1 MRNRILG
8 LVCLLFSVFPVVADE
23 WDDAVLA
30 FDAQRYDD
38 VLKLLAPLAEPN
50 NVAAQLLL
58 FDTYTKGQAALTDD
72 AAKFEWTRRAAK
84 LGIAPAQE
92 HLAQDYLYGRDVP
105 ADEMRAAKLFTQA
118 ADQWYPPAIYNL
130 AVMTMNG
137 QGVPADPDYAVG
149 LLHRAASLNEPYALY
164 VLGGMYL
171 EGRYVAP
178 DEDLGFHYLAQ
189 AAFFGQ
195 RRAMAI
201 LGILIAERATD
212 PNRLVKSAFH
222 FRRALAAGCTDLDQL
237 ATDAIDRL
245 SSEEVEM
252 LEFNLADWAADM
264 APHDMDLPAG
274 PCLTE

>member
-1 MRNRILG
+1 MRNVVVG
-8 LVCLLFSVFPVVADE
+8 LVCLLFSIAAAAADE

-30 FDAQRYDD
+30 FNAQRYDQ
-38 VLKLLAPLAEPN
+38 VLKLLAPLAEPS

-58 FDTYTKGQAALTDD
+58 FDTYIKGQAALTDD
-72 AAKFEWTRRAAK
+72 AAKFDWTRRAAK

-92 HLAQDYLYGRDVP
+92 HLAQDYLYGREVP
-105 ADEMRAAKLFTQA
+105 ADEARAAMLFTQA

-149 LLHRAASLNEPYALY
+149 LLHRAADLNEPYALY

-171 EGRYVAP
+171 EGQYVSP

-189 AAFFGQ
+189 AAFFGH

-201 LGILIAERATD
+201 LGILITERPSD

-237 ATDAIDRL
+237 AADAIGRL
-245 SSEEVEM
+245 SAKEVEM
-252 LEFNLADWAADM
+252 LEFNLASWEPDM
-264 APHDMDLPAG
+264 APHDMKLPAG